1 MKNNK
6 KRKSNGNGNGNSM
19 PAQVVH
25 VKFSHP
31 AAGAVAIAGTF
42 NDWRPEATPMVSTG
56 DGSWLKELA
65 LKPGTYEYLF
75 VADGEWLC
83 DPLAQETVPN
93 PFGGRNSVLMVS
105 SHEK

>member
-19 PAQVVH
+19 PAQVVQ

-42 NDWRPEATPMVSTG
+42 NDWRPEATPMVSLG
-56 DGSWLKELA
+56 DGSWARELV
-65 LKPGTYEYLF
+65 LSP
-75 VADGEWLC
+75 
-83 DPLAQETVPN
+83 VPTN
-93 PFGGRNSVLMVS
+93 T
-105 SHEK
+105 